1 MVKFSSDVLDVVNCF
16 PLLLAVRHC
25 PFIDATDRKRR
36 EKRVQCACTGL
47 TSLMHENEYQH
58 TEIGKLDAYKKPRS
72 RTCHGLSQTM
82 GTNLTSLPPSAS
94 LLRSSL
100 LPSAFPYPQPFT
112 SPPFRPASQPIF
124 SFSLAMVLCSP
135 ALVWPVPVHKPVE
148 VPSVP
153 LPPDSFAPRLPI
165 PSPPQPFTPSF
176 HALSSTPPPPPLP
189 SPNTSTTATATDQ
202 QWGQPTISTFS
213 TSAPLHIVQPYLQN
227 QSDPAN
233 PVKEASRLL
242 SDALSQSAIRPRR
255 PANAWILYRSD
266 KMKILKPTEPSAPRR
281 TQADISK
288 LIAEMWKNEREEVK
302 KYYETLSDLAKA
314 EHHAQYPTYRFQPAK
329 RSEKPRG
336 QKKPRKA
343 QLRAERGISA
353 QRVVSSTYTSLQERS
368 ANSQLERHSIDD
380 IPPSQRPIYSQK
392 TVPPLPFASVF
403 VPYEVPLRPRSF
415 ATSETKRSTRS
426 QSSEES
432 QVLPSPLP
440 SLVTTLSMSPTTPLI
455 PSEAV
460 SSEPSTRFLHRWP
473 EQSTPLTTT
482 IQYNAHSDHSHAYNS
497 PITVCLVYSAPITG
511 HSLTNPFTDRP

>member
-1 MVKFSSDVLDVVNCF
+1 MQEAAQPHVSRAEPNNGHKLNLPPSVRVPLSVPPSSRPHPRIRNRS
-16 PLLLAVRHC
+16 PLLHSA
-25 PFIDATDRKRR
+25 
-36 EKRVQCACTGL
+36 
-47 TSLMHENEYQH
+47 
-58 TEIGKLDAYKKPRS
+58 PRS
-72 RTCHGLSQTM
+72 R
-82 GTNLTSLPPSAS
+82 
-94 LLRSSL
+94 
-100 LPSAFPYPQPFT
+100 
-112 SPPFRPASQPIF
+112 PIF
-124 SFSLAMVLCSP
+124 SFSLTMVLCSP
-135 ALVWPVPVHKPVE
+135 APVWSVPVHKPVE

-153 LPPDSFAPRLPI
+153 LPPSFTSPLPT
-165 PSPPQPFTPSF
+165 PSPPQTSTPSF
-176 HALSSTPPPPPLP
+176 HALSSTPPPPLP
-189 SPNTSTTATATDQ
+189 SSNTSTTAAATDQ

-233 PVKEASRLL
+233 SVKESSRLL
-242 SDALSQSAIRPRR
+242 SEALNPSAIRPRR

-329 RSEKPRG
+329 RTEKPRG

-343 QLRAERGISA
+343 QLRAERGTNA
-353 QRVVSSTYTSLQERS
+353 QRVVSSTYASLQERS

-380 IPPSQRPIYSQK
+380 NSPPQRPLYSQK

-403 VPYEVPLRPRSF
+403 VPYEVPPRPRSF
-415 ATSETKRSTRS
+415 ATSETKRSTRP

-432 QVLPSPLP
+432 QDLPSPLP
-440 SLVTTLSMSPTTPLI
+440 SLVATLSMSPATPLM

-473 EQSTPLTTT
+473 EQPTPLTTT

-497 PITVCLVYSAPITG
+497 PITVCLLHSAPTTG
-511 HSLTNPFTDRP
+511 RSLTHPFADRPRAVFYWMDTLYHEL